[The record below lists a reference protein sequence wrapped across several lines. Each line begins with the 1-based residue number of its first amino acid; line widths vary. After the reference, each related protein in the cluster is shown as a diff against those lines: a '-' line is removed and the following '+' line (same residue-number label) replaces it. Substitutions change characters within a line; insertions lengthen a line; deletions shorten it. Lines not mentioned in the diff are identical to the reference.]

1 MQTIELKVLG
11 MTCGACVSHVT
22 KALQSVSGVQSA
34 VVDLAS
40 GTARVEGENLDKA
53 ALVAAVEED
62 GYGAQEL
69 EGAAQTQTNANTIPL
84 TATGCSCC
92 G

>member
-1 MQTIELKVLG
+1 MQTIEFKVSG

-22 KALQSVSGVQSA
+22 KAFQSVSGVQNV

-40 GTARVEGENLDKA
+40 ASARVEGENFDKA
-53 ALVAAVEED
+53 ALVTAVEED

-69 EGAAQTQTNANTIPL
+69 EGAAQTNTNTIAL